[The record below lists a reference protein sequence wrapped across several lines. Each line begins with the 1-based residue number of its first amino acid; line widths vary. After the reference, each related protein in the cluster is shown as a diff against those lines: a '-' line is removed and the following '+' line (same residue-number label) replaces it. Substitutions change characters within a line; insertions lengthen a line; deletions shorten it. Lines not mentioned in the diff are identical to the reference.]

1 MPTTKDIRK
10 VKTKMFNSKKFI
22 SIIIAVIMMFA
33 LSTAVFAAETAV
45 EGEET
50 DASVIMATGEDV
62 DNTAA
67 ADEEQEIVAETA
79 DAAEEK
85 ETVEE
90 TADEHEGHDHEE
102 ETTTESKIVV
112 SDTSN
117 IIGIVVAI
125 VLPIA
130 AIVVIIVLVPKKN
143 APKKK

>member
-1 MPTTKDIRK
+1 
-10 VKTKMFNSKKFI
+10 MFNSKKFI

-67 ADEEQEIVAETA
+67 ADEEQETVAETA
-79 DAAEEK
+79 DAHEGHDHE
-85 ETVEE
+85 EE

-102 ETTTESKIVV
+102 ETTTENKIVV

>member
-1 MPTTKDIRK
+1 MPTSKDIRK

-45 EGEET
+45 EGEEV

-67 ADEEQEIVAETA
+67 ADEEQE
-79 DAAEEK
+79 
-85 ETVEE
+85 TVEE
-90 TADEHEGHDHEE
+90 TAAEHDHDHEE
-102 ETTTESKIVV
+102 ETTAEETFVV
-112 SDTSN
+112 SDTAN

>member
-1 MPTTKDIRK
+1 MPTSKDIRK

-45 EGEET
+45 EGEEV
-50 DASVIMATGEDV
+50 DATIVVATGEAV
-62 DNTAA
+62 DDTVEAI
-67 ADEEQEIVAETA
+67 ADEQ
-79 DAAEEK
+79 

-90 TADEHEGHDHEE
+90 TAAEHDHDHEE
-102 ETTTESKIVV
+102 ETTAEETFVV
-112 SDTSN
+112 SDTAN

>member
-67 ADEEQEIVAETA
+67 ADEEQETVAETA
-79 DAAEEK
+79 DAHEGHDHE
-85 ETVEE
+85 EE

-102 ETTTESKIVV
+102 ETTTENKIVV

>member
-1 MPTTKDIRK
+1 
-10 VKTKMFNSKKFI
+10 MFNSKKFI